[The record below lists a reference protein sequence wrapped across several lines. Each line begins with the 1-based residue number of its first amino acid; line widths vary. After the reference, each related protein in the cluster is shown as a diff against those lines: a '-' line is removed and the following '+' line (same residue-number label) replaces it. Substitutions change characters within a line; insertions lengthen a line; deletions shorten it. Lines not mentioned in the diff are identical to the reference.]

1 MESFVPTLPRSV
13 LTAQPGEL
21 TISCSTIGR
30 GGRTMAAASDL
41 VSRAFLHPIKM
52 FVRVSGRVRS
62 LAAQCVGRVCGSDCM
77 SLSVTLTSACP
88 IGWTPQ
94 DSFCVSGRPRT
105 HGGAATVPVP
115 FHGVPNGPKL
125 PWGRSERG
133 RTSVQRALIKLWPAF
148 FSPSSFKCIRESNVI
163 SGFALRSKVGRCSR
177 PPEALS
183 WLAATKKGLPHST
196 SRPKSRNLFATF
208 FSSKF
213 ICSTGKKL
221 PTKKKPSSIRE
232 HFPFKRNGP

>member
-1 MESFVPTLPRSV
+1 MFDYRPGRENNGRPFGPRF
-13 LTAQPGEL
+13 PG
-21 TISCSTIGR
+21 IPASHQNVCSG
-30 GGRTMAAASDL
+30 
-41 VSRAFLHPIKM
+41 
-52 FVRVSGRVRS
+52 VRS
-62 LAAQCVGRVCGSDCM
+62 GQVTGRPMRARVCGSDCM

-88 IGWTPQ
+88 LGGHRKTA
-94 DSFCVSGRPRT
+94 FACRAART
-105 HGGAATVPVP
+105 HGAAATVPVP

-125 PWGRSERG
+125 PWGRSELG

-183 WLAATKKGLPHST
+183 WLGATKKGLPHST

-213 ICSTGKKL
+213 ICSTGKKV
-221 PTKKKPSSIRE
+221 PTKKKAEQDTRAFSI
-232 HFPFKRNGP
+232 

>member
-1 MESFVPTLPRSV
+1 MFDYRPGRENNGRRFGPRF
-13 LTAQPGEL
+13 PG
-21 TISCSTIGR
+21 IPASHQNVCSG
-30 GGRTMAAASDL
+30 
-41 VSRAFLHPIKM
+41 
-52 FVRVSGRVRS
+52 VRS
-62 LAAQCVGRVCGSDCM
+62 GQVTGRPMRRPGMWIRLHVAVRHSRVC
-77 SLSVTLTSACP
+77 LP